1 MATHAQPEADERRLC
16 WCCDNDF
23 PDEEL
28 VHLGAHPEVA
38 LCFDCARWVRR
49 RAILRAD
56 AGRRGM
62 RVGLRRVVA
71 QMRAAVIGHGWHDR
85 PVIGPI
91 LRWIDRRMP

>member
-1 MATHAQPEADERRLC
+1 MTTHAETEADERRRC

-23 PDEEL
+23 PVED
-28 VHLGAHPEVA
+28 VVQLGAHPEAA

-71 QMRAAVIGHGWHDR
+71 QMRAAVIGNGWHDR